1 MVFARVGAPLR
12 IEDRIQR
19 EGGVPLHDVGK
30 FEARGEQ
37 GVGEG
42 PPALWAISGTVMLLS
57 APVLCDTLATE
68 IVLAAETYRVLVN
81 TQAD

>member
-1 MVFARVGAPLR
+1 MVFAGVGAPLR

-19 EGGVPLHDVGK
+19 EGRVPLHDVGK
-30 FEARGEQ
+30 LEARGEQ

-42 PPALWAISGTVMLLS
+42 PPALRAISGTVMLLS
-57 APVLCDTLATE
+57 APVLCDALATE
-68 IVLAAETYRVLVN
+68 VVLAAETDRVLVD